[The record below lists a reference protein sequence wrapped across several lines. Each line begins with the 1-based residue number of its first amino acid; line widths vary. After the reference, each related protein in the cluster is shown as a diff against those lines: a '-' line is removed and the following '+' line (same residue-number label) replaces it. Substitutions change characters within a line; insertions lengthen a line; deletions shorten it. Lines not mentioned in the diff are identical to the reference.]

1 MIETHAHLDFPD
13 YDKDRDS
20 VIQRAKSSGISAI
33 INVGSSI
40 QGSLASV
47 ELAKNYNFIYAACGV
62 HPHDAKTVSPDT
74 IENIKKLITST
85 NRVVAIGEV
94 GIDLY
99 RNLSP
104 KDIQYSALSDFLK
117 MSKEFDLPLI
127 IHCREEAPDKKEA
140 SDMLF
145 KAMRQ
150 TLDMP
155 YKGVMHCFSGDEHLL
170 KICLDAGLYVSYT
183 CNVTYKKAY
192 NVRAVLKKTPLERL
206 LLETDSPFLSPEGK
220 RGTRNEPANIQHLLK
235 VVSENMGISEK
246 EIENQTDRNAHNLFF
261 KKFLSHDRAN

>member
-13 YDKDRDS
+13 YDKDRDD

-104 KDIQYSALSDFLK
+104 KDIQYNVLSDFLK
-117 MSKEFDLPLI
+117 MSKDLGLPLI
-127 IHCREEAPDKKEA
+127 IHCREEAPDKQEA

-145 KAMRQ
+145 QAMRE

-155 YKGVMHCFSGDEHLL
+155 YKGVMHCFSGNEHLL
-170 KICLDAGLYVSYT
+170 KTCLDAGLYVSYT
-183 CNVTYKKAY
+183 CNVTYKKAD
-192 NVRAVLKKTPLERL
+192 NLRAVLKKTPLERL
-206 LLETDSPFLSPEGK
+206 LLETDSPFLSPREK

-235 VVSENMGISEK
+235 AVSESMGISEQ

-261 KKFLSHDRAN
+261 KTFLADKHAS